1 MKISIGNLPLKNIDA
16 DIFLHSVKYKDSITY
31 EPMSEEAVI
40 SLIAKHFTYDKVDS
54 EVRDY
59 FDELDDGYLFAESN
73 FDEMDLEKL
82 DIGEIIV
89 GRDILL
95 HPKFK
100 NINSFLF
107 LLKNYGGF
115 EIKGVEVEF
124 NELEEIDELDSF
136 DKSVV
141 YACNDLEVVKE
152 DELLCSKQFMI
163 ANKIKPDMKE
173 FKIDNEIKKIKLIKD
188 LKGTFGVI
196 HKDVNSYPFLRF

>member
-16 DIFLHSVKYKDSITY
+16 DIFLHPVKYKDSITY